1 MLDLQDEFIPLAT
14 VGTDSKP
21 KWMDKSVFM
30 ALKDKKRAWN
40 KYYYCRSV
48 KNFENYKLVRNKLK
62 MVISEARRN
71 MEKKI
76 ALEVKVKPK
85 SFWNYV
91 AKKTKPSD
99 TLSQLRNIS
108 GELTQSNEETAS
120 CLNTYFASVFT
131 KDRENEIIPDFQ
143 NRLGTSVS
151 DITIEEQD
159 IKKLLKD
166 VKVDKA
172 MGPDGLSP
180 RTIWETREFISEALA
195 LIFTSSLKQ
204 GKLPSDW
211 KEAIIVPIHKKGR
224 KDKLRT
230 IGLLV

>member
-1 MLDLQDEFIPLAT
+1 M
-14 VGTDSKP
+14 
-21 KWMDKSVFM
+21 
-30 ALKDKKRAWN
+30 
-40 KYYYCRSV
+40 
-48 KNFENYKLVRNKLK
+48 
-62 MVISEARRN
+62 
-71 MEKKI
+71 
-76 ALEVKVKPK
+76 KPK

-108 GELTQSNEETAS
+108 GELTQSNEEAAS

-143 NRLGTSVS
+143 NRLGTS

>member
-1 MLDLQDEFIPLAT
+1 MKLHICVSRF
-14 VGTDSKP
+14 S
-21 KWMDKSVFM
+21 
-30 ALKDKKRAWN
+30 LKIE
-40 KYYYCRSV
+40 
-48 KNFENYKLVRNKLK
+48 NFKLK
-62 MVISEARRN
+62 MVMLKARRN
-71 MEKKI
+71 MEEKI

-91 AKKTKPSD
+91 AKKTKPFD
-99 TLSQLRNIS
+99 TLSQVRNIN

-143 NRLGTSVS
+143 NRLGISVS

-180 RTIWETREFISEALA
+180 RTIW
-195 LIFTSSLKQ
+195 KQ
-204 GKLPSDW
+204 GSIYLKPW
-211 KEAIIVPIHKKGR
+211 H
-224 KDKLRT
+224 
-230 IGLLV
+230 